1 MKVPFIQKS
10 YTFHRFNERTNT
22 IEFDRGITTTRA
34 MTPAEASRYCHF
46 RRLYIFW
53 CVVCCLTVATGFV
66 PIICAFASIVPEWF
80 VAIGFIWFG
89 LMISLPLRFAMQ
101 FHDDYQNLLNNE
113 LPKVGFEEEDAAH
126 EAMEEY
132 TQNCADAWRAAHPL
146 EEKIRLA
153 QKSGNCVDIAELVR
167 YCGADLVDKLK

>member
-34 MTPAEASRYCHF
+34 MTPAEASRYCHLI
-46 RRLYIFW
+46 RSYVFW
-53 CVVCCLTVATGFV
+53 IILIILSWVAALVLMGYASCCKL
-66 PIICAFASIVPEWF
+66 PDWCAG
-80 VAIGFIWFG
+80 IGITFIGVTFIPFLFLIEFKSDAKQL
-89 LMISLPLRFAMQ
+89 LMK
-101 FHDDYQNLLNNE
+101 E
-113 LPKVGFEEEDAAH
+113 LSQTGFEEEDAAH
-126 EAMEEY
+126 ESMEEY
-132 TQNCADAWRAAHPL
+132 TQSCADAWRAAHPL